1 MKSNISN
8 HNELNSMIIRMHFYD
23 VVKDLLVE
31 CVISLPFLVFVIFI
45 IIYHL
50 GEFLNKNYLDVIGI
64 NKIRN
69 M

>member
-1 MKSNISN
+1 
-8 HNELNSMIIRMHFYD
+8 MIIRMHFYD